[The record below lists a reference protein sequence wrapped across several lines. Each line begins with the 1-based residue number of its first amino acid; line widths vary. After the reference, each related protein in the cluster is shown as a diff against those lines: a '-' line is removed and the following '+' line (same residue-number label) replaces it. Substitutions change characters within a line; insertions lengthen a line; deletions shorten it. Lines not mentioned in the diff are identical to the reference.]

1 MTISDDRED
10 SLSKL
15 SLSRVV
21 TEEDDSHLTNNK

>member
-21 TEEDDSHLTNNK
+21 TEEDDSQLTNNK